1 MRRTC
6 SCGRTAPW
14 SAYRVVDDGSDPRMS
29 TYSLCLA
36 NCPACHST
44 LAERAGH
51 VLASRHV
58 ARAVPKQ
65 VRLMTTEV

>member
-1 MRRTC
+1 MLRVC

-14 SAYRVVDDGSDPRMS
+14 SAYRVIDDGSDPRMS
-29 TYSLCLA
+29 THGLALA

-51 VLASRHV
+51 VLAARHV
-58 ARAVPKQ
+58 APAVPQ
-65 VRLMTTEV
+65 RVEVRHVV